1 MATQRTARVTLG
13 VATLLLAMG
22 LQGCSSPTTYRG
34 HQPPTF
40 AQAAPTTTT
49 ESWATVLP
57 LPGVEQDRLAMSR
70 RDTAL
75 GLPPPGYATVAGS
88 WQDQERA
95 SLDRYRFIP
104 LSRSQ
109 HTLLYFSAPA
119 QHERRAPRVP
129 RRADPWRTAW

>member
-1 MATQRTARVTLG
+1 MATPRSVVPACTGAMLALTLG
-13 VATLLLAMG
+13 V
-22 LQGCSSPTTYRG
+22 QGCSTPAAHTR

-40 AQAAPTTTT
+40 AQAAPSVTT

-57 LPGVEQDRLAMSR
+57 LPGIEQDRVAYAR

-75 GLPPPGYATVAGS
+75 GLPPPGYTSVAGA
-88 WQDQERA
+88 WQASERS
-95 SLDRYRFIP
+95 SLTRYQFIP

-109 HTLLYFSAPA
+109 HTFLFFTAPA

-129 RRADPWRTAW
+129 SRAHPWRTAW

>member
-1 MATQRTARVTLG
+1 MATRRPVLAALG
-13 VATLLLAMG
+13 AVTLLLAMG
-22 LQGCSSPTTYRG
+22 VQGCASPTTYQR

-40 AQAAPTTTT
+40 AQAAPTVTT

-57 LPGVEQDRLAMSR
+57 LPGVQQDRLAYAR

-88 WQDQERA
+88 WEASDRP

-104 LSRSQ
+104 LSRSP
-109 HTLLYFSAPA
+109 HHLLYFGTPA
-119 QHERRAPRVP
+119 QYERRTPWIP